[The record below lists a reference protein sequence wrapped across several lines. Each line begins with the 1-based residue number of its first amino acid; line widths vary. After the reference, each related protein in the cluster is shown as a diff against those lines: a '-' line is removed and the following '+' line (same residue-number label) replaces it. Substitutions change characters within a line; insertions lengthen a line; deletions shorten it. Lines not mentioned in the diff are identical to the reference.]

1 MDSTN
6 PALKPPTAAVAAA
19 VSLPLNGLNV
29 IGQFQDTRADER
41 LRRVS
46 AVGFLHVSGGKIQH
60 VPVAPNGLLA
70 WTVRPNGGS
79 AINYSSLD

>member
-1 MDSTN
+1 MDSTD

-29 IGQFQDTRADER
+29 IGQSQDTRADER

-60 VPVAPNGLLA
+60 VPSPQMGISRGPCAPTA
-70 WTVRPNGGS
+70 ARPS
-79 AINYSSLD
+79 IIRIT